1 MNKWKQITE
10 KSWFN
15 NAVALCIAVL
25 FYVIITHLNVFG
37 KAIAAIGSFVYPIFA
52 GAIIAYLINPLM
64 MLFYNK
70 VFHKINKDKIRK
82 MLSELSAL
90 LSVIIFIGLLL
101 ATLIPQLLDS
111 ILTFIKHIPAYVD
124 SLNKWIGGFGASGL
138 GSTDA
143 AQNVI
148 NLSQEFF
155 DSISEAFQENS
166 GDMMDTSK
174 TVGGHIGAWFIGFIL
189 AVYFLSAKEKIIK
202 SFAHLA
208 LLIMKDNYWNVLP
221 FIKKCNEILS
231 KYIIYSIIEGII
243 VAVINAILMAIFG
256 MSYIGM
262 VSVTVGVTNLIPTF
276 GPMIGAVIGAF
287 ILLLVNPKHAL
298 VFLIITA
305 IIQTFDGYILK
316 PKLYGDTF
324 GVSGLWILIGVIVG
338 GRMFGVI
345 GILLAIP
352 VVAMID
358 LLIKTWI
365 APKIKAAE
373 AKKSKEHEDI
383 DNGRI

>member
-1 MNKWKQITE
+1 
-10 KSWFN
+10 
-15 NAVALCIAVL
+15 
-25 FYVIITHLNVFG
+25 
-37 KAIAAIGSFVYPIFA
+37 
-52 GAIIAYLINPLM
+52 
-64 MLFYNK
+64 
-70 VFHKINKDKIRK
+70 
-82 MLSELSAL
+82 
-90 LSVIIFIGLLL
+90 
-101 ATLIPQLLDS
+101 
-111 ILTFIKHIPAYVD
+111 
-124 SLNKWIGGFGASGL
+124 
-138 GSTDA
+138 
-143 AQNVI
+143 
-148 NLSQEFF
+148 
-155 DSISEAFQENS
+155 
-166 GDMMDTSK
+166 MMDTSK

-298 VFLIITA
+298 IFLIITA